1 MCHGARAERRTGLW
15 EYAGVVSLVAECEV
29 AEAMKH
35 HSSCP
40 PLLKNWLAKDIVH
53 VGSYADE

>member
-1 MCHGARAERRTGLW
+1 M
-15 EYAGVVSLVAECEV
+15 VSLVAECEV
-29 AEAMKH
+29 AEGMRR

-53 VGSYADE
+53 VGSYADD